1 MNSVADVWDNVLQQL
16 KGELSE
22 TTIATWFDELEA
34 VDIRGNT
41 FLLHCSN
48 DFKKGY
54 IESLFMKNIKASLHD
69 IFSTDFEVQILD
81 DADFAEFSGGQTHR
95 QSDRFTSAEFTF
107 DTFVVGPSNKLAY
120 AASMA
125 VAEHPAQNYN
135 PLLIYGDSGLGK
147 THLLYAIANV
157 IRRNDAR
164 AKIVYIKGDDFINE
178 FIELI
183 RAGRGNEFRAKYREA
198 DLLLVDDVQFVAGKE
213 QVQNEFFHTFNTLYE
228 SGRQIVLTSDR
239 PPSEMTLLDDRL
251 RTRFEWGL
259 LADVTP
265 PDFETRMA
273 IIKNKAALL
282 GMELPDKIATYIAQN
297 VTANVRQLEGTIN
310 KILAY
315 KDLLGNDTD
324 EETVTRA
331 IQDML
336 RRSNEYI
343 PTPESILEYISKYY
357 SLEESVIRGQ
367 QRIRDAVSAR
377 QIAMYLIRSMT
388 NLSLDE
394 IGKVFDNRDH
404 STVLYS
410 IQQIEKKMKKEPI
423 STPNGDPH
431 SPRFLWKRKTSLWKT
446 ALRKWPWK
454 SRATFPLA
462 PWRRRSP
469 DFNGLLLFSTSFLP
483 TPAFSKKIILFFLK
497 SAAARRHP
505 MYREE
510 AFL

>member
-34 VDIRGNT
+34 VDIRSNT

-357 SLEESVIRGQ
+357 SLEEAVIRGQ

-410 IQQIEKKMKKEPI
+410 IQQIEKKMKK
-423 STPNGDPH
+423 D
-431 SPRFLWKRKTSLWKT
+431 
-446 ALRKWPWK
+446 
-454 SRATFPLA
+454 
-462 PWRRRSP
+462 
-469 DFNGLLLFSTSFLP
+469 
-483 TPAFSKKIILFFLK
+483 PAFAETVKEIKTNINSK
-497 SAAARRHP
+497 R
-505 MYREE
+505 
-510 AFL
+510 

>member
-1 MNSVADVWDNVLQQL
+1 MNSVADVWDNVLSQL

-34 VDIRGNT
+34 VDIQGNV
-41 FLLHCSN
+41 FILHCSN

-69 IFSTDFEVQILD
+69 IFSTEFEVRILD
-81 DADFAEFSGGQTHR
+81 DQDYAEFQGNAPKK
-95 QSDRFTSAEFTF
+95 QSERFTSAEFTF
-107 DTFVVGPSNKLAY
+107 ETFVVGPSNKLAY
-120 AASMA
+120 AASVS

-157 IRRNDAR
+157 IRRNDR
-164 AKIVYIKGDDFINE
+164 HAKIVYIKGDDFINE

-198 DLLLVDDVQFVAGKE
+198 DLLLVDDIQFVAGKE

-259 LADVTP
+259 LVDVAP
-265 PDFETRMA
+265 PDFETRLA
-273 IIKNKAALL
+273 IVKNKAAIL
-282 GMELPDKIATYIAQN
+282 GMELPDKIAAYIAEN

-310 KILAY
+310 KIMAY

-336 RRSNEYI
+336 RRNNEYI
-343 PTPESILEYISKYY
+343 PSPEAILEYISKFY
-357 SLEESVIRGQ
+357 SLDEAVIRGQ
-367 QRIRDAVSAR
+367 QRIRDAVQAR

-388 NLSLDE
+388 NLSLDD
-394 IGKVFDNRDH
+394 IGKQFDNRDH

-410 IQQIEKKMKKEPI
+410 IQQVEKKMKKDAAFAETVKEI
-423 STPNGDPH
+423 KTNINS
-431 SPRFLWKRKTSLWKT
+431 KR
-446 ALRKWPWK
+446 
-454 SRATFPLA
+454 
-462 PWRRRSP
+462 
-469 DFNGLLLFSTSFLP
+469 
-483 TPAFSKKIILFFLK
+483 
-497 SAAARRHP
+497 
-505 MYREE
+505 
-510 AFL
+510 

>member
-81 DADFAEFSGGQTHR
+81 DQAFAEFNGGETHR

-107 DTFVVGPSNKLAY
+107 ETFVVGPSNKLAY

-157 IRRNDAR
+157 IRRNDPK

-228 SGRQIVLTSDR
+228 SGKQIVLTSDR

-265 PDFETRMA
+265 PDFETRIA

-282 GMELPDKIATYIAQN
+282 GMDLPDKITVYIAQN

-315 KDLLGNDTD
+315 KDLLGNDTN

-410 IQQIEKKMKKEPI
+410 IQQIEKKMKK
-423 STPNGDPH
+423 D
-431 SPRFLWKRKTSLWKT
+431 
-446 ALRKWPWK
+446 
-454 SRATFPLA
+454 
-462 PWRRRSP
+462 
-469 DFNGLLLFSTSFLP
+469 
-483 TPAFSKKIILFFLK
+483 PAFAETVKEIKTNINSK
-497 SAAARRHP
+497 R
-505 MYREE
+505 
-510 AFL
+510 

>member
-1 MNSVADVWDNVLQQL
+1 MNSVADVWNNVLQQL

-81 DADFAEFSGGQTHR
+81 DQAFQEFNGGDPHR

-157 IRRNDAR
+157 IRRNDPKS
-164 AKIVYIKGDDFINE
+164 KIVYIKGDDFINE

-228 SGRQIVLTSDR
+228 SGKQIVLTSDR

-265 PDFETRMA
+265 PDFETRIA

-282 GMELPDKIATYIAQN
+282 GMELPDKITVYIAQN

-315 KDLLGNDTD
+315 KDLLGNDTN

-410 IQQIEKKMKKEPI
+410 IQQIEKKMKK
-423 STPNGDPH
+423 D
-431 SPRFLWKRKTSLWKT
+431 
-446 ALRKWPWK
+446 
-454 SRATFPLA
+454 
-462 PWRRRSP
+462 
-469 DFNGLLLFSTSFLP
+469 
-483 TPAFSKKIILFFLK
+483 PAFAETVKEIKTNINSK
-497 SAAARRHP
+497 R
-505 MYREE
+505 
-510 AFL
+510 

>member
-54 IESLFMKNIKASLHD
+54 IESLFMKNIKSSLHD

-81 DADFAEFSGGQTHR
+81 DQAFAEFNGGETHR

-107 DTFVVGPSNKLAY
+107 ETFVVGPSNKLAY

-157 IRRNDAR
+157 IRRNDPK

-228 SGRQIVLTSDR
+228 SGKQIVLTSDR

-265 PDFETRMA
+265 PDFETRIA

-282 GMELPDKIATYIAQN
+282 GMELPDKITVYIAQN

-315 KDLLGNDTD
+315 KDLLGNDTN

-410 IQQIEKKMKKEPI
+410 IQQIEKKMKK
-423 STPNGDPH
+423 D
-431 SPRFLWKRKTSLWKT
+431 
-446 ALRKWPWK
+446 
-454 SRATFPLA
+454 
-462 PWRRRSP
+462 
-469 DFNGLLLFSTSFLP
+469 
-483 TPAFSKKIILFFLK
+483 PAFAETVKEIKTNINSK
-497 SAAARRHP
+497 R
-505 MYREE
+505 
-510 AFL
+510 

>member
-1 MNSVADVWDNVLQQL
+1 MNSVADVWDNVLTQL
-16 KGELSE
+16 KRELSE

-34 VDIRGNT
+34 VAIRGNT

-54 IESLFMKNIKASLHD
+54 IESLFTKNIKASLQD
-69 IFSTDFEVQILD
+69 IFSMEFDVQILD
-81 DADFAEFSGGQTHR
+81 DTALAEFQGDEPKKQA
-95 QSDRFTSAEFTF
+95 DRFTYAEFTF
-107 DTFVVGPSNKLAY
+107 STFVVGPSNKLAY
-120 AASMA
+120 AASVS

-157 IRRNDAR
+157 IRQNDPR

-198 DLLLVDDVQFVAGKE
+198 DLLLVDDIQFVAGKE

-259 LADVTP
+259 LVDVAP
-265 PDFETRMA
+265 PDFETRLA
-273 IIKNKAALL
+273 IVKNKAALL
-282 GMELPDKIATYIAQN
+282 GMELPDKITAYIAEN

-343 PTPESILEYISKYY
+343 PSPQAILAYISKYY
-357 SLEESVIRGQ
+357 SLDESIIRGQ
-367 QRIRDAVSAR
+367 QRVRDAVSAR
-377 QIAMYLIRSMT
+377 QIAMFLIRSMT
-388 NLSLDE
+388 NLSLDD
-394 IGKVFDNRDH
+394 IGKQFDNRDH

-410 IQQIEKKMKKEPI
+410 IQQVEKKMKK
-423 STPNGDPH
+423 D
-431 SPRFLWKRKTSLWKT
+431 
-446 ALRKWPWK
+446 
-454 SRATFPLA
+454 
-462 PWRRRSP
+462 
-469 DFNGLLLFSTSFLP
+469 
-483 TPAFSKKIILFFLK
+483 PAFAESVKEIKTNINSK
-497 SAAARRHP
+497 R
-505 MYREE
+505 
-510 AFL
+510 